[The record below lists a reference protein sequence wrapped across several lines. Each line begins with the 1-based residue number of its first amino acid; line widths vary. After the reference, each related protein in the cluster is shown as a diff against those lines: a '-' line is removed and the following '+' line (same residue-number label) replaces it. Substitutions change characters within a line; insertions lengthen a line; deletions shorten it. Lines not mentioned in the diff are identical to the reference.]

1 MSYLIK
7 SIRSSN
13 ILSWILFFNKV
24 FEIKVRLSLP
34 KPFYLATITC
44 VSTTWLEHL
53 LGYSNLN
60 VLLRAPLQVF
70 LVVHTV
76 PITDF
81 KKTIPQGMIKKVII
95 YSFSLIFSVLYC
107 TLLKYFTLAFQK
119 VCGLTKF
126 CE

>member
-44 VSTTWLEHL
+44 VWTSFEHL

-81 KKTIPQGMIKKVII
+81 KKTIPQGMIKKVIT